1 MNEFPRMLYKAGGAV
16 EIDRA
21 NFSTIIVSDEDELDA
36 AQAEGWALTPGEAK
50 DLEAEAKAAAT
61 APVAPA
67 PEPADQ
73 ADELTRDEMKAKAD
87 ALGLTYAHNISN
99 VKLAELLDAAQAEG

>member
-1 MNEFPRMLYKAGGAV
+1 MNEFPRMLYKAGGLV
-16 EIDRA
+16 EIDRSR
-21 NFSTIIVSDEDELDA
+21 FDTLIVADVDELDA

-50 DLEAEAKAAAT
+50 ESADAAKAEPKAD
-61 APVAPA
+61 
-67 PEPADQ
+67 PAD
-73 ADELTRDEMKAKAD
+73 ATPMTRDEMKAKAD